1 VLLELPIGEVAFET
15 RYMFYSTSHWRA
27 LVNGYSGGAPAEY
40 GIWAEQLIGAIEA
53 PDTAWQAVLASRA
66 THIIV
71 HEGSYTGDQGS
82 QISDFV
88 RAHGG
93 RELGV
98 FGSDRVF
105 AVRR

>member
-27 LVNGYSGGAPAEY
+27 LVNGYSGGAPVEY
-40 GIWAEQLIGAIEA
+40 GLWTEQLNGAIEA
-53 PDTAWQAVLASRA
+53 PDAAWLAVTASRA
-66 THIIV
+66 THIVV

-82 QISDFV
+82 RISDFV

-93 RELGV
+93 RELAV
-98 FGSDRVF
+98 FDSDRVF
-105 AVRR
+105 AVPR